1 LDTSII
7 TQVLGEEVT
16 RIIINISL
24 FVIAVV
30 LTRFLI
36 VWFVNTLASNRVIS
50 FSARTIII
58 KVLDILIIAS
68 IIVVS
73 IHLITASLTP
83 YVIAVIIGVL
93 TFLLFYYEIKEFTAF
108 ITVHLQK
115 FTKGSWIEIVI
126 PKTGEVLKGRIV
138 DVQLFNSVLE
148 DLHGNK
154 TYIANSLLVNSII
167 REYRP
172 RIFLRLKLNGL
183 GGNDALMNINM
194 KVIDKIKGISSELP
208 FRFEESK
215 VFIESVSNSSTTL
228 SVELT
233 PLAIP
238 IRATDVTKLT
248 RYVMNALKELNPE
261 IEIKLI

>member
-1 LDTSII
+1 MYQILS
-7 TQVLGEEVT
+7 EEVT

-24 FVIAVV
+24 FVVAIIF
-30 LTRFLI
+30 TRFLI

-50 FSARTIII
+50 FSARTVII
-58 KVLDILIIAS
+58 KVLDILVISAVV
-68 IIVVS
+68 VVS

-83 YVIAVIIGVL
+83 YIVAIIIGVL

-108 ITVHLQK
+108 ITVHLQR
-115 FTKGSWIEIVI
+115 FTKGSWIEIII
-126 PKTGEVLKGRIV
+126 PKTGETLKGRIV

-172 RIFLRLKLNGL
+172 RIFVRLKLNGL
-183 GGNDALMNINM
+183 KGNEGLLNINT
-194 KVIDKIKGISSELP
+194 KVIDKIKAISSELP
-208 FRFEESK
+208 FRFEEGK
-215 VFIESVSNSSTTL
+215 TFVESVSNSSIVLTL
-228 SVELT
+228 ELT

-238 IRATDVTKLT
+238 VRATDVTKLT
-248 RYVMNALKELNPE
+248 RHIMNTLKELNPE
-261 IEIKLI
+261 VEIKLT